1 MMKIFLININ
11 ESVLALKQTTNQEI
25 ADMENIKE
33 YLGWIIGGLVIVWFY
48 FTYVGLI
55 KKKNRLKESS
65 SGIDVQLKKR
75 YDLIP
80 NLLTMAAK
88 YMEHEKSLME
98 EITKL
103 RSEAMAINFQA
114 EPSKKI
120 ELENML
126 SQRMNDFKLQAENYP
141 DMKSNQTML
150 NAMESMNEVEE
161 HIAAARRFYNSN
173 VTELKNA
180 VEIFPSSL
188 VAKIVGVKDEMPF
201 FEAEEAAKKAVDASR
216 FFK

>member
-1 MMKIFLININ
+1 MDNIALWILVAIVVVVFYLI
-11 ESVLALKQTTNQEI
+11 
-25 ADMENIKE
+25 
-33 YLGWIIGGLVIVWFY
+33 
-48 FTYVGLI
+48 YVSLI
-55 KKKNRLKESS
+55 KKKNRLNESA

-88 YMEHEKSLME
+88 YMEHEKELME

-103 RSEAMAINFQA
+103 RSEAMCCDFKENPQ
-114 EPSKKI
+114 KKI

-126 SQRMNDFKLQAENYP
+126 NNRLGEFKLSAENYP

-161 HIAAARRFYNSN
+161 HIAAARRFYNAN
-173 VTELKNA
+173 VTDLKNA

-188 VAKIVGVKDEMPF
+188 VAKMIGIKDQMPF
-201 FEAEEAAKKAVDASR
+201 FTAEEAAKKDINAAG

>member
-1 MMKIFLININ
+1 M
-11 ESVLALKQTTNQEI
+11 SVSH
-25 ADMENIKE
+25 
-33 YLGWIIGGLVIVWFY
+33 LGWLVALLVLLIVFY
-48 FTYVGLI
+48 ALYVSLI
-55 KKKNRLKESS
+55 RKKNRLKESA

-88 YMEHEKSLME
+88 FMEHEKTLME

-103 RSEAMAINFQA
+103 RSDAMKVNFTENPAQRF
-114 EPSKKI
+114 
-120 ELENML
+120 ELENRL
-126 SQRMNDFKLQAENYP
+126 SSKIGEFRLSAENYP
-141 DMKSNQTML
+141 DMKSNQAMI
-150 NAMESMNEVEE
+150 NAMESLQDVEE

-188 VAKIVGVKDEMPF
+188 VAKLIGIKDEMPF
-201 FEAEEAAKKAVDASR
+201 FTAEEAAKERIDAQS

>member
-1 MMKIFLININ
+1 MTALWITLAVVAGIFYLLYVSLIQ
-11 ESVLALKQTTNQEI
+11 KR
-25 ADMENIKE
+25 
-33 YLGWIIGGLVIVWFY
+33 
-48 FTYVGLI
+48 
-55 KKKNRLKESS
+55 NRLKESA

-80 NLLTMAAK
+80 NLMTMAAK

-103 RSEAMAINFQA
+103 RSEAMKVDFNVD
-114 EPSKKI
+114 PSKKF
-120 ELENML
+120 ELDNLL
-126 SQRMNDFKLQAENYP
+126 SQRLNDFKLSAENYP

-150 NAMESMNEVEE
+150 NAMESLNAVEE

-173 VTELKNA
+173 VTALKNA
-180 VEIFPSSL
+180 VEIFPRAL
-188 VAKIVGVKDEMPF
+188 IAKMIGIKLDMPY
-201 FEAEEAAKKAVDASR
+201 FEAEEAAKKSVNATE

>member
-1 MMKIFLININ
+1 MTVSQWGWLVVLGVLLI
-11 ESVLALKQTTNQEI
+11 VFYAL
-25 ADMENIKE
+25 
-33 YLGWIIGGLVIVWFY
+33 
-48 FTYVGLI
+48 YVSLI
-55 KKKNRLKESS
+55 KKKNRLKESA

-88 YMEHEKSLME
+88 FMEHEKMLME

-103 RSEAMAINFQA
+103 RSDAMAVNFA
-114 EPSKKI
+114 DEPAKRF
-120 ELENML
+120 ELENRL
-126 SQRMNDFKLQAENYP
+126 SSKIGEFRLSAENYP
-141 DMKSNQTML
+141 DMKSNQAMI
-150 NAMESMNEVEE
+150 NAMESLNDVEE

-173 VTELKNA
+173 VTDLKNA

-188 VAKIVGVKDEMPF
+188 VAKLIGIKDEMPF
-201 FEAEEAAKKAVDASR
+201 FTAEENAKKDIDAGS

>member
-1 MMKIFLININ
+1 MTALWIALAVVAAVLYLLYVSLIQ
-11 ESVLALKQTTNQEI
+11 KR
-25 ADMENIKE
+25 
-33 YLGWIIGGLVIVWFY
+33 
-48 FTYVGLI
+48 
-55 KKKNRLKESS
+55 NRLKESA

-80 NLLTMAAK
+80 NLMTMAAK

-103 RSEAMAINFQA
+103 RSEAMNVDFNVD
-114 EPSKKI
+114 PSKKF
-120 ELENML
+120 ELDNLL
-126 SQRMNDFKLQAENYP
+126 SQRLNDFKLSAENYP

-150 NAMESMNEVEE
+150 NAMESLNAVEE

-188 VAKIVGVKDEMPF
+188 IAKMIGIKLDMPY
-201 FEAEEAAKKAVDASR
+201 FEAEEAAKKSVNATE

>member
-1 MMKIFLININ
+1 MTALWIALAVVAAVLYLLYVSLIQ
-11 ESVLALKQTTNQEI
+11 KR
-25 ADMENIKE
+25 
-33 YLGWIIGGLVIVWFY
+33 
-48 FTYVGLI
+48 
-55 KKKNRLKESS
+55 NRLKESA

-80 NLLTMAAK
+80 NLMTMAAK

-103 RSEAMAINFQA
+103 RSEAMNVDFNVD
-114 EPSKKI
+114 PSKKF
-120 ELENML
+120 ELDNLL
-126 SQRMNDFKLQAENYP
+126 SQRLNDFKLSAENYP

-150 NAMESMNEVEE
+150 NAMESLNAVEE

-188 VAKIVGVKDEMPF
+188 IAKMIGIKLDMPY
-201 FEAEEAAKKAVDASR
+201 FEAEETAKKSVNASE

>member
-1 MMKIFLININ
+1 MTALWIALAVVAAVLYLLYVSLIQ
-11 ESVLALKQTTNQEI
+11 KR
-25 ADMENIKE
+25 
-33 YLGWIIGGLVIVWFY
+33 
-48 FTYVGLI
+48 
-55 KKKNRLKESS
+55 NRLKESA

-80 NLLTMAAK
+80 NLMTMAAK

-103 RSEAMAINFQA
+103 RSEAMNVDFNVD
-114 EPSKKI
+114 PSKKF
-120 ELENML
+120 ELDNLL
-126 SQRMNDFKLQAENYP
+126 SQRLNDFKLSAENYP

-150 NAMESMNEVEE
+150 NAMESLNAVEE
-161 HIAAARRFYNSN
+161 DIAAARRFYNSN

-188 VAKIVGVKDEMPF
+188 IAKMIGIKLDMPY
-201 FEAEEAAKKAVDASR
+201 FEAEEAAKKSVNAQSFLNNDVR
-216 FFK
+216 K

>member
-1 MMKIFLININ
+1 MTALWIALAVVAGIFYLLYVSLIQ
-11 ESVLALKQTTNQEI
+11 KR
-25 ADMENIKE
+25 
-33 YLGWIIGGLVIVWFY
+33 
-48 FTYVGLI
+48 
-55 KKKNRLKESS
+55 NRLKESA

-80 NLLTMAAK
+80 NLMTMAAK

-103 RSEAMAINFQA
+103 RSEAMKVDFNVD
-114 EPSKKI
+114 PSKKF
-120 ELENML
+120 ELDNLL
-126 SQRMNDFKLQAENYP
+126 SQRLNDFKLSAENYP
-141 DMKSNQTML
+141 DMKSTQTML
-150 NAMESMNEVEE
+150 NAMESLNAVEE

-173 VTELKNA
+173 VTALKNA

-188 VAKIVGVKDEMPF
+188 IAKMIGIKLDMPY
-201 FEAEEAAKKAVDASR
+201 FEAEEAAKKSVNATE

>member
-1 MMKIFLININ
+1 MEKIMLCAVAGIVFIGFY
-11 ESVLALKQTTNQEI
+11 AL
-25 ADMENIKE
+25 
-33 YLGWIIGGLVIVWFY
+33 
-48 FTYVGLI
+48 YVSLI
-55 KKKNRLKESS
+55 KKKNRLKESA

-88 YMEHEKSLME
+88 YMEHEKNLME

-103 RSEAMAINFQA
+103 RSDAMAVNFATNPTQ
-114 EPSKKI
+114 KI

-126 SQRMNDFKLQAENYP
+126 NHKINDFKLSAENYP

-150 NAMESMNEVEE
+150 TAMESMNEVEE
-161 HIAAARRFYNSN
+161 HIAAARRFYNAN

-188 VAKIVGVKDEMPF
+188 VAKLIGIKDEMPF
-201 FEAEEAAKKAVDASR
+201 FTADESAKKEINAAG

>member
-1 MMKIFLININ
+1 MTVSQWGWLVVLGVLLI
-11 ESVLALKQTTNQEI
+11 VFYAL
-25 ADMENIKE
+25 
-33 YLGWIIGGLVIVWFY
+33 
-48 FTYVGLI
+48 YVSLI
-55 KKKNRLKESS
+55 KKKNRLKESA

-88 YMEHEKSLME
+88 FMEHEKMLME

-103 RSEAMAINFQA
+103 RSDAMAVNFA
-114 EPSKKI
+114 DEPAKRF
-120 ELENML
+120 ELENRL
-126 SQRMNDFKLQAENYP
+126 SSKIGEFRLSAENYP
-141 DMKSNQTML
+141 DMKSNQAMI
-150 NAMESMNEVEE
+150 NAMESLSDVEE

-173 VTELKNA
+173 VTDLKNA

-188 VAKIVGVKDEMPF
+188 VAKLIGIKDEMPF
-201 FEAEEAAKKAVDASR
+201 FTAEENAKKDIDAGS

>member
-1 MMKIFLININ
+1 M
-11 ESVLALKQTTNQEI
+11 SVSH
-25 ADMENIKE
+25 
-33 YLGWIIGGLVIVWFY
+33 LGWLVALLVLLIVFY
-48 FTYVGLI
+48 ALYVSLI
-55 KKKNRLKESS
+55 RKKNRLKESA

-88 YMEHEKSLME
+88 FMEHEKTLME

-103 RSEAMAINFQA
+103 RSDAMAVNFTENPAQRF
-114 EPSKKI
+114 
-120 ELENML
+120 ELENRL
-126 SQRMNDFKLQAENYP
+126 SSKIGEFRLSAENYP
-141 DMKSNQTML
+141 DMKSNQAMINT
-150 NAMESMNEVEE
+150 MESLKDVEE

-188 VAKIVGVKDEMPF
+188 VAKLIGIKDEMPF
-201 FEAEEAAKKAVDASR
+201 FAVEEVAKERIDAQS

>member
-1 MMKIFLININ
+1 MEKMMFWAVACLLL
-11 ESVLALKQTTNQEI
+11 VVFYAL
-25 ADMENIKE
+25 
-33 YLGWIIGGLVIVWFY
+33 
-48 FTYVGLI
+48 YVSLI
-55 KKKNRLKESS
+55 KKKNRLKESA

-88 YMEHEKSLME
+88 YMEHEKALME

-103 RSEAMAINFQA
+103 RTDAMAVNFA
-114 EPSKKI
+114 ADPSKKI
-120 ELENML
+120 ELENL
-126 SQRMNDFKLQAENYP
+126 LNGKMNEFKLSAENYP
-141 DMKSNQTML
+141 DMKSNQAMMT
-150 NAMESMNEVEE
+150 AMESMNEVEE

-180 VEIFPSSL
+180 VEIFPSSF
-188 VAKIVGVKDEMPF
+188 VAKIIGIKDEMPF
-201 FEAEEAAKKAVDASR
+201 FTAEEAAKKDINAGG

>member
-1 MMKIFLININ
+1 MTALWIALAVVAAVLYLLYVSLIQ
-11 ESVLALKQTTNQEI
+11 KR
-25 ADMENIKE
+25 
-33 YLGWIIGGLVIVWFY
+33 
-48 FTYVGLI
+48 
-55 KKKNRLKESS
+55 NRLKESA

-80 NLLTMAAK
+80 NLMTMAAK

-103 RSEAMAINFQA
+103 RSEAMNVDFNVD
-114 EPSKKI
+114 PSKKF
-120 ELENML
+120 ELDNLL
-126 SQRMNDFKLQAENYP
+126 SQRLNDFKLSAENYP

-150 NAMESMNEVEE
+150 NAMESLNAVEE

-188 VAKIVGVKDEMPF
+188 IAKMIGIKLDMPY
-201 FEAEEAAKKAVDASR
+201 FEAEEAAKKSVNAQSFLNNDVR
-216 FFK
+216 K

>member
-1 MMKIFLININ
+1 MSVSHWGWLVALLVLLI
-11 ESVLALKQTTNQEI
+11 VFYAL
-25 ADMENIKE
+25 
-33 YLGWIIGGLVIVWFY
+33 
-48 FTYVGLI
+48 YVSLI
-55 KKKNRLKESS
+55 RKKNRLKESA

-88 YMEHEKSLME
+88 FMEHEKTLME

-103 RSEAMAINFQA
+103 RSDAMAVNFTENPAQRF
-114 EPSKKI
+114 
-120 ELENML
+120 ELENRL
-126 SQRMNDFKLQAENYP
+126 SSKIGEFRLSAENYP
-141 DMKSNQTML
+141 DMKSNQAMI
-150 NAMESMNEVEE
+150 NAMESLQDVEE

-188 VAKIVGVKDEMPF
+188 VAKLIGIKDEMPF
-201 FEAEEAAKKAVDASR
+201 FAAEEAAKERIDAQS

>member
-1 MMKIFLININ
+1 MTALWIALAVVAAVLYLLYVSLIQ
-11 ESVLALKQTTNQEI
+11 KR
-25 ADMENIKE
+25 
-33 YLGWIIGGLVIVWFY
+33 
-48 FTYVGLI
+48 
-55 KKKNRLKESS
+55 NRLKESA

-80 NLLTMAAK
+80 NLMTMAAK

-103 RSEAMAINFQA
+103 RSEAMNVDFNID
-114 EPSKKI
+114 PSKKF
-120 ELENML
+120 ELDNLL
-126 SQRMNDFKLQAENYP
+126 SQRLNDFKLSAENYP

-150 NAMESMNEVEE
+150 NAMESLNAVEE

-188 VAKIVGVKDEMPF
+188 IAKMIGIKLDMPY
-201 FEAEEAAKKAVDASR
+201 FEAEEAAKKSVNATE

>member
-1 MMKIFLININ
+1 MEKIILWA
-11 ESVLALKQTTNQEI
+11 VV
-25 ADMENIKE
+25 
-33 YLGWIIGGLVIVWFY
+33 GVIVIGFY
-48 FTYVGLI
+48 ALYVGLI
-55 KKKNRLKESS
+55 KKKNRLKESA

-88 YMEHEKSLME
+88 YMEHEKALME

-103 RSEAMAINFQA
+103 RSDAMAVNFA
-114 EPSKKI
+114 VEPSKKI
-120 ELENML
+120 KLENL
-126 SQRMNDFKLQAENYP
+126 LNHKMNDFRLSAENYP

-150 NAMESMNEVEE
+150 TAMESMNEVEE

-180 VEIFPSSL
+180 IEIFPSSL
-188 VAKIVGVKDEMPF
+188 VAKIIGIKDDMPF
-201 FEAEEAAKKAVDASR
+201 FTAEEAAKKEINAAG

>member
-1 MMKIFLININ
+1 MTALWIALAVVAAVLYLLYVSLIQ
-11 ESVLALKQTTNQEI
+11 KR
-25 ADMENIKE
+25 
-33 YLGWIIGGLVIVWFY
+33 
-48 FTYVGLI
+48 
-55 KKKNRLKESS
+55 NRLKESA

-80 NLLTMAAK
+80 NLMTMAAK

-103 RSEAMAINFQA
+103 RSEAMNVDFNVD
-114 EPSKKI
+114 PSKKF
-120 ELENML
+120 ELDNLL
-126 SQRMNDFKLQAENYP
+126 SQRLNDFKLSAENYP

-150 NAMESMNEVEE
+150 NAMESLNAVEE

-188 VAKIVGVKDEMPF
+188 IAKMIGIKLDMPY
-201 FEAEEAAKKAVDASR
+201 FEAEEAAKKSVNASE

>member
-1 MMKIFLININ
+1 MTALWITLAVVAGIFYLLYVSLIQ
-11 ESVLALKQTTNQEI
+11 KR
-25 ADMENIKE
+25 
-33 YLGWIIGGLVIVWFY
+33 
-48 FTYVGLI
+48 
-55 KKKNRLKESS
+55 NRLKESA

-80 NLLTMAAK
+80 NLMTMAAK

-103 RSEAMAINFQA
+103 RSEAMKVDFNVD
-114 EPSKKI
+114 PSKKF
-120 ELENML
+120 ELDNLL
-126 SQRMNDFKLQAENYP
+126 SQRLNDFKLSAENYP

-150 NAMESMNEVEE
+150 NAMESLNAVEE

-188 VAKIVGVKDEMPF
+188 IAKMIGVKLDMPY
-201 FEAEEAAKKAVDASR
+201 FEAEEAAKKSVNAAE